1 MTTQTLDRPTQILE
15 QATLALAAEHTHYCV
30 AQTYAG
36 SALEPAEYCENE
48 VAEEDA
54 FCEDHGGDALEEAQ
68 ERAYTTWKE
77 NR

>member
-15 QATLALAAEHTHYCV
+15 RATLALAAERTYYCV
-30 AQTYAG
+30 ERIYAG
-36 SALEPAEYCENE
+36 SALEEAEYCDRE

-54 FCEDHGGDALEEAQ
+54 LCEEHGGDALEEAQ
-68 ERAYTTWKE
+68 ERAYTDWKE